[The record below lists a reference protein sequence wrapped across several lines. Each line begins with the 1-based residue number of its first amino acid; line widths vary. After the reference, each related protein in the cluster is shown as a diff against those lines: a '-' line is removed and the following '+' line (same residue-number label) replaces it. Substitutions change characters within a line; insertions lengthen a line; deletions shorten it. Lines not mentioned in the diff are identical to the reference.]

1 MSPIFLW
8 FDESFGC
15 CRSKCRKRI
24 HKKKSQESSGKPSLQ
39 STLRGSINRIPN
51 KWRPWLSQKELSPII
66 DGFVTDLCSFW
77 HQWTCFF
84 YRSED
89 FFRLGSISIQVRSNP
104 ALTYPRVT
112 DFHISSPSKLLSFL
126 FSRRHAALL
135 LALSVCWSIGWT
147 VPLKQFWNTV
157 FILCYVLCHFKEC
170 KCKYYCTVVLWYCG
184 TAPAQP
190 PQLLPSLG
198 LVLSVLKR

>member
-1 MSPIFLW
+1 MSWTDAVCATGSHFWRASFMSPIFLW

-89 FFRLGSISIQVRSNP
+89 FFRLDSTVGGFITIRNKNWMFEFLIKMVKKISKH
-104 ALTYPRVT
+104 Y
-112 DFHISSPSKLLSFL
+112 
-126 FSRRHAALL
+126 
-135 LALSVCWSIGWT
+135 
-147 VPLKQFWNTV
+147 
-157 FILCYVLCHFKEC
+157 
-170 KCKYYCTVVLWYCG
+170 
-184 TAPAQP
+184 
-190 PQLLPSLG
+190 
-198 LVLSVLKR
+198 